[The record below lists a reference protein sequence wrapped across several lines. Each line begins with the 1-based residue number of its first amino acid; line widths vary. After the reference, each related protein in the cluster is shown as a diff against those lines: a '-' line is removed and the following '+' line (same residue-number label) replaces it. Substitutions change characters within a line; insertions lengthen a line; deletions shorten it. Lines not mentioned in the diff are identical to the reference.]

1 MTLTRLQR
9 DGGFFP
15 LRRRRFFSL
24 SFVSVNV
31 TVVTGSFPSIAH
43 RATEIRNDVAA
54 ATTTTLN
61 SFAPPTPWFNP
72 FFHTPTTIRLFAAQ
86 VPRVVRGMST
96 TSSSVVPK
104 IIVVVGT
111 TGVGKTKLGVDL
123 AQHFSGEVINA
134 DVMQMYKGLQVATA
148 KVTEE
153 ERQGVPHHLMSFLEP
168 HETFSPHEFRKLA
181 DEKIQEISA
190 RGNLPIVVGGTMY
203 YVQGLLWDHLIG
215 HGGHNGN
222 EAGGGGGS
230 GGGGGGPGTARRGA
244 GRG

>member
-1 MTLTRLQR
+1 
-9 DGGFFP
+9 
-15 LRRRRFFSL
+15 
-24 SFVSVNV
+24 
-31 TVVTGSFPSIAH
+31 
-43 RATEIRNDVAA
+43 
-54 ATTTTLN
+54 
-61 SFAPPTPWFNP
+61 
-72 FFHTPTTIRLFAAQ
+72 
-86 VPRVVRGMST
+86 MST

-215 HGGHNGN
+215 HGVGPVRCLAVVLFVLCDHRGVHKEQKLFGLAVRFGIGAQGSTNLLRNHFDGDG
-222 EAGGGGGS
+222 EGGQVLEKRILHHGFFDV
-230 GGGGGGPGTARRGA
+230 TAKKLKIRKGLPLDQVH
-244 GRG
+244 G